1 MDLVQLALAEIYDL
15 CEENDVIVT
24 TKDYKG
30 VLENLTFNDGY
41 DSS

>member
-1 MDLVQLALAEIYDL
+1 MDRVQLALAEIFDL
-15 CEENDVIVT
+15 CEENDIDIT

-30 VLENLTFNDGY
+30 HLEDLTFKDGY